1 SVDPTISKEPE
12 AEKSTNSPAPAPP
25 QELTVPWDDI
35 EALLKNNFEN
45 DQAAV
50 RQVMERLQK
59 GWSLAK

>member
-1 SVDPTISKEPE
+1 SVD
-12 AEKSTNSPAPAPP
+12 
-25 QELTVPWDDI
+25 LTVPWDDI